1 MDYKLRMIG
10 FVYLKAQTYRIN
22 NMIREREI
30 QVREYFTTR
39 TNDKSEKKKPYIVN
53 RLGGR
58 GNNTKMQPDV

>member
-10 FVYLKAQTYRIN
+10 CVYLKAQTYRIN

-39 TNDKSEKKKPYIVN
+39 TNDKPEKKKPCIVN